1 MTGTFKGARQV
12 ARFIAGNRPGDQTNH
27 KITGGQFRQNLPEAF
42 AYASLDTIAVDR
54 TCKQAFGHN
63 HAQTR
68 VSHLIGAHHDHYKIG
83 SSALIFGKNP
93 VKVGFIDQP
102 RVVKANASSLFR
114 MRVD

>member
-102 RVVKANASSLFR
+102 RVVEANASSLFR